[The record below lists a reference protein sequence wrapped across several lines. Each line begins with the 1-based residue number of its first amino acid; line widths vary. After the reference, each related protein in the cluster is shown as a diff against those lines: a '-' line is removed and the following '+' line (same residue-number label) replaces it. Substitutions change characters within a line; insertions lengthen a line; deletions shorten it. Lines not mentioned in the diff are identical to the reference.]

1 MDNNNSNGKLT
12 KLFYPLSYIFYYRY
26 EILVGTFLGIILS
39 VVYIFVQSY
48 SYTLTSPEELKR
60 VMMEF
65 GEGGIVVFTM
75 LQLLQVVIFFI
86 PGEFLQAAGGYI
98 YGVLWGSVTSTLGIL
113 LGSAMVFVVAR
124 RLGKPFLERIISGKN
139 LRLFKAL
146 LHTGTKSEPK
156 QRGRVMLLV
165 FFIYFIPG
173 FPKDAIAYI
182 AGITDMKL
190 KDFLL
195 ASMAARIPGIIIS
208 VSFGAGIYNGNK
220 HLIVFIA
227 VSALMLFVFGSIKG
241 KNLLKDMK
249 NND

>member
-1 MDNNNSNGKLT
+1 MDNNNANGKVT
-12 KLFYPLSYIFYYRY
+12 KLFFPLNHIINFRY
-26 EILVGTFLGIILS
+26 EIIVGVFLGIILS
-39 VVYIFVQSY
+39 IVYIFVQNY
-48 SYTLTSPEELKR
+48 SYTLTSPEELKKL
-60 VMMEF
+60 MMEF
-65 GEGGIVVFTM
+65 GRGGIVVFAL

-98 YGVLWGSVTSTLGIL
+98 YGVLWGSVSSILGIL
-113 LGSAMVFVVAR
+113 AGSFMVFMLAR
-124 RLGKPFLERIISGKN
+124 KLGRPFLESFISGKN
-139 LRLFKAL
+139 LKLFKRI
-146 LHTGTKSEPK
+146 LHTGSESGK
-156 QRGRVMLLV
+156 KNRGRVMLLV

-195 ASMAARIPGIIIS
+195 ASMIARVPGIIIS
-208 VSFGAGIYNGNK
+208 ASFGAGIYNGNK

-227 VSALMLFVFGSIKG
+227 VSALILFIFGSIKG

-249 NND
+249 ENE